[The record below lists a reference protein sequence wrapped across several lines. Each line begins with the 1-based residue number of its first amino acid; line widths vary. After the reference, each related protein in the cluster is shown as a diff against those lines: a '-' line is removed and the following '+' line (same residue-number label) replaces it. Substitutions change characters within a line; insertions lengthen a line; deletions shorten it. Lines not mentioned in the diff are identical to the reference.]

1 MKENNFNKNIKAIRQ
16 WLSDNWLK
24 LIMIV
29 VIGIGIKLIL
39 GAYHNFYEFVT
50 ESPHLF

>member
-1 MKENNFNKNIKAIRQ
+1 VKQNNFKKTIKAIRL

-24 LIMIV
+24 LMMIV
-29 VIGIGIKLIL
+29 VIGIGIKLIF
-39 GAYHNFYEFVT
+39 GAYHSFYEFVT